1 MKKTSEHPALWEFI
15 DNQGSFRFPS
25 PTEVSRLYF
34 PLANE
39 AGILSSI
46 TPDLHG
52 DIKTSYNSFLTLP
65 VSVEDLHNTKSNRNF
80 WVYVEGKGAW
90 SLTGVSALQ
99 DAGKFFT
106 KDRGRN
112 LLISARRSGL
122 WIAPSSPEKVT
133 LEAGILWHKITR
145 ESSAWKLKSE
155 IINFA
160 PASPDRVEL
169 MMVALTNTGS
179 ARMRITCTSAIPI
192 FGRSADNLRD
202 HQHVT
207 SLLHRI
213 ISHPAGVVVKPTMSF
228 DERGHKLNDISYAV
242 LSFQENGELPEGSFS
257 TVPDFIGEGGDFE
270 APRSVLENRPV
281 PQKDGNVYQ
290 GKPAMGAL
298 RFKSMILSPGKT
310 VRFVLILGIAEK
322 ESEIEGWMQKFG
334 STTKA
339 EAAFKKNKAFWNEKL
354 DTLRFQTQDNA
365 FNGWMRWVC
374 LQPTLRKV
382 FGCSFLPDF
391 DYGRGGRG
399 WRDLWQD
406 CLALLLTSPLDT
418 RKILLDNFSGVRI
431 DGSNATI
438 IGATTG
444 KFVAD
449 RNNITRVWMDHG
461 VWPYLTLELYIHQ
474 TGDLD
479 ILFENTDYFRDKQL
493 SRSRVK
499 DREWTENDGKQL
511 KTKRGAITEGTI
523 LEHLLVQHLVQFFN
537 VGDHNHIR
545 LENAD
550 WNDGL
555 DMAYEKGESVAF
567 TCVYASNLG
576 KLADLLE
583 EVVKRKG
590 IKKVSLAKELFLLLD
605 RVAGKKIKYDF
616 PIAKQKLLKK
626 YFAAVQPKIS
636 GTKRQVMI
644 SKLVKD
650 LREKSASIIQHVRK
664 TEWMQMPQGDWSYN
678 GYYDNHGRR
687 VEGDFPEGFRMTL
700 AGQTFPIMSGVAT
713 LPQVRDIFRTAK
725 KYLKDK
731 EYGGFR
737 LNTDFHQIRLDLGRA
752 FSFAYGEKEN
762 GAFFSHMSVM
772 FANALYQRG
781 FVNEGREVLQS
792 IYRMCL
798 RTDKSKIYPGI
809 PEYFNSEGRG
819 LYHYLTGSAS
829 WLVLTLLTQVFGF
842 RGHYG
847 NLLLAPKFAREDFLS
862 GAEISV
868 EACFAGQQYKVVYV
882 NSKKLSY
889 EYYTISK
896 VSLNGKDLKELPLHQ
911 KEVLISKETLLKSAK
926 KSGNVIRVTLE

>member
-1 MKKTSEHPALWEFI
+1 MKKESEGRSLWKFV
-15 DNQGSFRFPS
+15 DNHASFRFPS

-52 DIKTSYNSFLTLP
+52 DIKTSHNSYLTLP

-80 WVYVEGKGAW
+80 WVYVESKGAW
-90 SLTGVSALQ
+90 SLTGVSAMQ
-99 DAGKFFT
+99 DTGKFSP
-106 KDRGRN
+106 KDR
-112 LLISARRSGL
+112 
-122 WIAPSSPEKVT
+122 EKVT
-133 LEAGILWHKITR
+133 LEAGMLWHKVTR
-145 ESSAWKLKSE
+145 ESSVWKLKSE

-160 PASPDRVEL
+160 PASPDRVEI
-169 MMVALTNTGS
+169 MMVNLTNTGGT
-179 ARMRITCTSAIPI
+179 RLRITCTSGIPI

-213 ISHPAGVVVKPTMSF
+213 ISHPSGVVVKPTMSF
-228 DERGHKLNDISYAV
+228 DERGHKLNEISYAV
-242 LSFQENGELPEGSFS
+242 LGFQENGQSPEGSFS

-270 APRSVLENRPV
+270 TPRSVLENWPL
-281 PQKDGNVYQ
+281 PQKDESAYQ
-290 GKPAMGAL
+290 GKSAMGAL
-298 RFKSMILSPGKT
+298 RFKNMVLAPGKT
-310 VRFVLILGIAEK
+310 ARFVLILGVAEK
-322 ESEIEGWMQKFG
+322 DSEVDGWIRKFG
-334 STTKA
+334 STAKA
-339 EAAFKKNKAFWNEKL
+339 ELALKENKAFWSHKL
-354 DTLRFQTQDNA
+354 DALHFQTQDSA
-365 FNGWMRWVC
+365 FNDWMRWVC
-374 LQPTLRKV
+374 LQPTLRKI
-382 FGCSFLPDF
+382 FGNSFLPDF

-406 CLALLLTSPLDT
+406 CLALLLTSPPDT
-418 RKILLDNFSGVRI
+418 RKILVTNFNGVRI

-438 IGATTG
+438 IGAG
-444 KFVAD
+444 SGEFIAD

-461 VWPYLTLELYIHQ
+461 TWPYLTVELYIHQ

-479 ILFENTDYFRDKQL
+479 ILFEKANYFRDKQL
-493 SRSRVK
+493 SRSRAK
-499 DREWTENDGKQL
+499 DSRWTENDGKKL
-511 KTKRGAITEGTI
+511 KTKRGVVAQGTV

-567 TCVYASNLG
+567 TCLYGSNLR
-576 KLADLLE
+576 KLAELLE
-583 EVVKRKG
+583 EVARRKN
-590 IKKVSLAKELFLLLD
+590 IKKVLLAKELLLLLD
-605 RVAGKKIKYDF
+605 RVTGARIKYDSAA
-616 PIAKQKLLKK
+616 AKQKILKK
-626 YFAAVQPKIS
+626 YFDAVQPKIS
-636 GTKRQVMI
+636 GTKRQVII

-650 LREKSASIIQHVRK
+650 LREKSDSIMNHVRK
-664 TEWMQMPQGDWSYN
+664 TEWMQISRGDACYN
-678 GYYDNHGRR
+678 GYYDNQGRR

-700 AGQTFPIMSGVAT
+700 AGQTFPVMSGVAT
-713 LPQVRDIFRTAK
+713 VPQVRDIFRTAK

-731 EYGGFR
+731 IHGGFR

-762 GAFFSHMSVM
+762 GAFFSHMAVM

-829 WLVLTLLTQVFGF
+829 WLILTLLTQVFGI
-842 RGHYG
+842 RGYFG
-847 NLLLAPKFAREDFLS
+847 DLLIAPKFTREDFLEGS
-862 GAEISV
+862 EISA
-868 EACFAGQQYKVVYV
+868 EALFAGVRYKIIYA
-882 NSKKLSY
+882 NPKKLSY
-889 EYYTISK
+889 EHYAISK
-896 VSLNGKDLKELPLHQ
+896 VVLNDKDFKAFPPHQ
-911 KEVLISKETLLKSAK
+911 KEVLISKETLARLGR
-926 KSGNVIRVTLE
+926 KSGNTIRVTLE